1 MNTELNNLVIY
12 DGVCHFCNH
21 SVNFI
26 IQHDP
31 QAHFTF
37 MPIQSQTAHYILQK
51 YSSQQTADNF
61 DTILLIKNG
70 RCFERSNAAL
80 EIARSLQ
87 KPWPVFYGL
96 KIIPTLLRD
105 WCYNLIARN
114 RYRLFG
120 QSQVC
125 LMPTPALKARFIG
138 LDEVAT
144 EKHD

>member
-1 MNTELNNLVIY
+1 MKAELNNLVIY
-12 DGVCHFCNH
+12 DGVCHFCNY

-31 QAHFTF
+31 HALFTF
-37 MPIQSQTAHYILQK
+37 VPIQSQTAQCILQT
-51 YSSQQTADNF
+51 YGSQQTADNF
-61 DTILLIKNG
+61 DTIVLIKNR

-138 LDEVAT
+138 LGEVAA
-144 EKHD
+144 KRHD

>member
-26 IQHDP
+26 IQHDT
-31 QAHFTF
+31 QALFTF
-37 MPIQSQTAHYILQK
+37 TPIQSQIAQHILQK
-51 YSSQQTADNF
+51 YGSQQTAENIN
-61 DTILLIKNG
+61 TILLIKNG
-70 RCFERSNAAL
+70 RCYERSNAAL

-87 KPWPVFYGL
+87 MPWPFFYSL
-96 KIIPTLLRD
+96 KIIPRVVRD

-144 EKHD
+144 ETYD